1 MPGATL
7 GDTHKGLAMD
17 ETRLLASGIGVRFGG
32 LQALSS
38 VDLDIGPGEIVGLI
52 GSNGAGKS
60 TMINV
65 LSGFQKPTEGTIR
78 LAGRS
83 LAGLS
88 PDRIARAGVS
98 RTFQAVRLFRDLSVL
113 DNVAAASAVLGETA
127 EAASG
132 LLETLGL
139 AGLADKPAG
148 SLSYAHQRRLAIARA
163 LALKPKFLLLDE
175 PAAGMTPAEV
185 EDIDRALVSLR
196 DRTGMGL
203 LLVEHNMALVM
214 GVCERLVVLDGGRV
228 IARGRPD
235 EVRRDPAVRQ
245 AYLGEAGHL
254 A

>member
-1 MPGATL
+1 MEGA
-7 GDTHKGLAMD
+7 
-17 ETRLLASGIGVRFGG
+17 RLEARGVGVRFGG
-32 LQALSS
+32 LQALAD
-38 VDLDIGPGEIVGLI
+38 VDLDLGEREIVGLI

-65 LSGFQKPTEGTIR
+65 LSGFQKPTGGTIS
-78 LAGRS
+78 LGGQS

-98 RTFQAVRLFRDLSVL
+98 RTFQAVRLFRDLSAL
-113 DNVAAASAVLGETA
+113 DNVAAAAAVLGETVA
-127 EAASG
+127 VASE
-132 LLETLGL
+132 LLALLGL
-139 AGLADKPAG
+139 SDFRDKAAG

-185 EDIDRALVSLR
+185 EDIDRTLVALR

-228 IARGRPD
+228 IARGTPD

-245 AYLGEAGHL
+245 AYLGETGL
-254 A
+254 AA